1 MPNDIKKVIEES
13 AEETRRHFDVVAE
26 DLGGKIETVAEQVGA
41 NTEALQIIKQHLEV
55 IKNGLKQKV
64 DLDEFTALEN
74 RVSLLEGKKQ

>member
-1 MPNDIKKVIEES
+1 MPEDIKKIIEES

-26 DLGGKIETVAEQVGA
+26 DLGSNIETVAAQVGA
-41 NTEALQIIKQHLEV
+41 NAEALQIIKQHLEV

-64 DLDEFTALEN
+64 DLDEFAALEN